1 MNIIAYLQHTMHWDT
16 VMKKTDTLLVIKA
29 EHRNN
34 AEKEIALGM
43 NATKKKTELKQQNP
57 PQGNCFKFFSQN
69 LRE

>member
-1 MNIIAYLQHTMHWDT
+1 
-16 VMKKTDTLLVIKA
+16 MKKTDTLLVIKA